1 MVHRVLQD
9 IWEGS
14 ILFQSSMHKLHR
26 TRNLTS
32 EDLVTRSYGR
42 RGPGVRYRYQD
53 ASLFKLSRLRVP
65 RYRHIIN
72 MMSFCV
78 LLVLYVL
85 VLHNREKYFSNV
97 ECVFWLWGLGCVLD
111 EIVAFN
117 DAGFTLYV
125 MSLWN
130 MFDCII
136 LVLITSYVVLR
147 LMCFWFREHG
157 DYDNYLWCTRTAFD
171 LLAAGAIFL
180 FPRLFSL
187 LDNYQSISKMII
199 SARRMIIDST
209 MAMVVIIACSSGF
222 WVAFTMAFARDVFS
236 AEQVAYDLLKI
247 FFGFSPVVWNS
258 WDYYSNIGR
267 VVLVLYMFVCNFM
280 IVTILIAV
288 LAASFA
294 DITKNA
300 HEEHR
305 YQFAVNT
312 ITMIKSES
320 SSLFAYAVPLNLL
333 EWAIRPLYYVLPLRH
348 FLILNRTVIK
358 GTHFPILFSIFV
370 YEKIHVRMTAKK
382 EKRDNEA
389 LQERRKVLDQ
399 RQQELQRQQEQY
411 AIMEEERKKQKLRK
425 SQGPPLKGHSK
436 TPTASSG
443 RPNRAKKA
451 AALKALTRGTGEVST
466 TNLQALNKQ
475 LSAMDQNIEPKVSNQ
490 DLLDEV
496 FQRPY
501 EGSLRGRPSFS
512 VIPENPMG
520 TRLAS
525 GAGGPGAGYGTM
537 NSTMLGD
544 TLFSPRRKVAR
555 LPSQGAGAGDDD
567 FRWRR
572 AQQNCE
578 HHRKDSILS
587 QAHYF
592 YNTARRKPSGLEPD
606 FAYNSD
612 PEDFMKQGEGSE
624 IGNGLKLLKSIPD
637 LGGADDEADSEP
649 DATDGPDDFSIL
661 NGGEPMRVEGR
672 PSGSGIGSGIQYFSQ
687 FRNDGWPV
695 QLPASPR
702 VFGRSR
708 NRKLKRAV
716 QAQQQQQQAQQT
728 KLGTISSREDS
739 SEHKL
744 TRTNKM
750 KQLGPKDAQTDPQ
763 RGDVAAGNESES
775 SRVTNT
781 TSNTQLKIPTRR
793 TYKRPSS
800 ARAAESSVIGAA
812 AAAAGLDLS
821 PAVSTISAFETYLIE
836 HAGLKTSGSALMAKL
851 VMEDEDG
858 YTIKGKRRLRGRG
871 RGRGTSEV
879 ETNEP
884 DDDDDSNDDNED
896 QEDEGEEEDEDEEAL
911 SVSSETAEEI
921 RSMTRMVI
929 GRMDELESSVKT
941 IENLLTALAASG
953 VRPVS

>member
-1 MVHRVLQD
+1 
-9 IWEGS
+9 
-14 ILFQSSMHKLHR
+14 
-26 TRNLTS
+26 
-32 EDLVTRSYGR
+32 
-42 RGPGVRYRYQD
+42 
-53 ASLFKLSRLRVP
+53 
-65 RYRHIIN
+65 

-78 LLVLYVL
+78 LLVLYLL
-85 VLHNREKYFSNV
+85 VLHKREKYFSTV

-157 DYDNYLWCTRTAFD
+157 DYDNYLRCTRTAFD

-187 LDNYQSISKMII
+187 LDNYQNISKMII

-258 WDYYSNIGR
+258 WDYYSNVGR

-280 IVTILIAV
+280 IVTILITV
-288 LAASFA
+288 LTASFA
-294 DITKNA
+294 DITENA

-358 GTHFPILFSIFV
+358 VTHFPILFSIFV
-370 YEKIHVRMTAKK
+370 YEKMHVRMTASK

-389 LQERRKVLDQ
+389 LKERRKVLDQ

-411 AIMEEERKKQKLRK
+411 VMMEEERKKQKLRK

-436 TPTASSG
+436 TPTGSSG
-443 RPNRAKKA
+443 RPSRAKKV

-475 LSAMDQNIEPKVSNQ
+475 LSAMDQNMEPKVSNQ

-512 VIPENPMG
+512 IIPENPIG
-520 TRLAS
+520 SRLAS
-525 GAGGPGAGYGTM
+525 GAGGLTGYGTM
-537 NSTMLGD
+537 NSTALGD
-544 TLFSPRRKVAR
+544 TLYSPRHKAAR
-555 LPSQGAGAGDDD
+555 VLSQGVGVGDED
-567 FRWRR
+567 FRWRH
-572 AQQNCE
+572 AQQNYE

-592 YNTARRKPSGLEPD
+592 YNTARRKPSGLGHD

-612 PEDFMKQGEGSE
+612 PEDFMKQPGGGEGSSD
-624 IGNGLKLLKSIPD
+624 IGSGIMLMKSIQD

-649 DATDGPDDFSIL
+649 DVTDGPDDFSIL
-661 NGGEPMRVEGR
+661 NGGEPTRVEGR
-672 PSGSGIGSGIQYFSQ
+672 PSVGSGIQYFSR

-695 QLPASPR
+695 QLPAGPP

-708 NRKLKRAV
+708 SRKLKRAV
-716 QAQQQQQQAQQT
+716 QDQLQQQQQNQAVQQT
-728 KLGTISSREDS
+728 RLDTISSRAAS
-739 SEHKL
+739 SEYKL

-750 KQLGPKDAQTDPQ
+750 KQVGSKDSQIDS
-763 RGDVAAGNESES
+763 RKGNAGEGEESEES
-775 SRVTNT
+775 HITNRTNT
-781 TSNTQLKIPTRR
+781 RLKIPARR
-793 TYKRPSS
+793 GHKRPAS
-800 ARAAESSVIGAA
+800 AKAADSSVTGTA
-812 AAAAGLDLS
+812 AAAAGLGLS

-836 HAGLKTSGSALMAKL
+836 HAGLKPSDSALMSKL

-858 YTIKGKRRLRGRG
+858 YTIKGKRRLRGH
-871 RGRGTSEV
+871 GRGTSEL

-884 DDDDDSNDDNED
+884 EDDDSNDNKDED
-896 QEDEGEEEDEDEEAL
+896 QEDEEDDEEEEDEEAL

-921 RSMTRMVI
+921 RSMTRMVM

-941 IENLLTALAASG
+941 IENLLTALTASG
-953 VRPVS
+953 MRPAK